1 MRKPN
6 PSMKCGN
13 GSDGSTN
20 KHKKGLWSPEENV
33 KLIGYKLSNGQA
45 ARLFGR
51 TDNEVKNFWN
61 STIRKRL
68 KHFSSTKSASE
79 HNKDAMVGTGFML
92 MLEQEVYPT
101 YMDLSSN
108 SLLQSM
114 VPNHA
119 RSPLPVLE
127 HD

>member
-1 MRKPN
+1 M
-6 PSMKCGN
+6 
-13 GSDGSTN
+13 
-20 KHKKGLWSPEENV
+20 WSQ
-33 KLIGYKLSNGQA
+33 IA